1 MAAGTASGR
10 VVRCR
15 LFVQELVG
23 PALQHSP
30 IQVRRQRPAP
40 GGDHQPQVQPPMPL
54 PHPVRLAEHAHCP
67 GRAHP
72 PDEGHATRRQL
83 LPYRRHDEARG
94 QLPQPQAPAVLRRRL
109 APEPWVDVLRID
121 RLLQSC
127 QLPPQVAWPGVAP
140 VEQPRLEPAV
150 EVLDAAIELRLPGR
164 DEDRP
169 DAEPQ
174 AEPDHARQD
183 PRRRPPPAQ
192 LAGVVQL
199 DLFGDAEVLPT
210 LPEEPEDLVPAAG
223 GGQPQADGAVEG
235 VLAHPDGVAVALPR
249 EVDRPSEIHLM
260 ELVGGPGLRAG
271 EFLTRQQWGKAD
283 PRRGQAVALQD
294 TLDGASA
301 GQRADVQGLEFG
313 EDGIGPDQAVAGSW
327 RGMRLKPP
335 TDGEDGALQFGR
347 DALGDLVVGP
357 GEVVE
362 ALGTGLE
369 IAAPPLVEP
378 ELGAA
383 QSRADRLDRA
393 TAESESDGALA
404 GGEFVPHGYLRG
416 AAAGGSPRRQ
426 RYPEGVCGRGSRRGR
441 SVFNRQKSER
451 CTGGSCSPKLSD
463 ALAEIY

>member
-1 MAAGTASGR
+1 MQFPGRSPSVGDGHAQSPTMGLSHCRCQDQWTARTLWTAKAAREAETNLCKRRSSAPPTASASGTFSMAADTRGQFHEWSKEQY
-10 VVRCR
+10 VVRNSR
-15 LFVQELVG
+15 
-23 PALQHSP
+23 
-30 IQVRRQRPAP
+30 
-40 GGDHQPQVQPPMPL
+40 
-54 PHPVRLAEHAHCP
+54 CP
-67 GRAHP
+67 WK
-72 PDEGHATRRQL
+72 L
-83 LPYRRHDEARG
+83 LPNNTPTLTRELSALSTSQTSRNEK
-94 QLPQPQAPAVLRRRL
+94 V
-109 APEPWVDVLRID
+109 PESL
-121 RLLQSC
+121 C
-127 QLPPQVAWPGVAP
+127 QLSTQVPRSMELP
-140 VEQPRLEPAV
+140 LEQRLLEPAV
-150 EVLDAAIELRLPGR
+150 EVRHAAVELRLPVR
-164 DEDRP
+164 DEHGA

-174 AEPDHARQD
+174 AEPDHSRQGA
-183 PRRRPPPAQ
+183 RRRPPAGQ
-192 LAGVVQL
+192 RAGVVEL
-199 DLFGDAEVLPT
+199 DLRRSAQVLPAFT
-210 LPEEPEDLVPAAG
+210 QEPEDLVHAAG
-223 GGQPQADGAVEG
+223 GGQTQADGAVEG

-271 EFLTRQQWGKAD
+271 VFFTRQQWGKAD

-313 EDGIGPDQAVAGSW
+313 EDGVGPDQAVAGSW

-369 IAAPPLVEP
+369 IAAPPLVGP

-404 GGEFVPHGYLRG
+404 CGEFVPHGYLRG
-416 AAAGGSPRRQ
+416 AAAGGCPRRSLY
-426 RYPEGVCGRGSRRGR
+426 RE
-441 SVFNRQKSER
+441 SE
-451 CTGGSCSPKLSD
+451 K
-463 ALAEIY
+463 